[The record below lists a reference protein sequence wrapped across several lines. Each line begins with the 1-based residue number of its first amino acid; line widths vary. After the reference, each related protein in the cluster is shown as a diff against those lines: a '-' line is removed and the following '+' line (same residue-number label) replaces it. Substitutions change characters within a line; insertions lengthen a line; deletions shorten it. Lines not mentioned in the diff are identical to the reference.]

1 MGGKMEN
8 RERYKRIIMF
18 LASALIVAI
27 QTLLFAYI
35 WYKFYAHKDVIGRR
49 FDRGNQV
56 VIGLYVLMLY
66 FFYKIYGGF
75 KVGYLRVFEVL
86 YSQVLSVVCVN
97 FITYLQLCL
106 IGRWRFGEHLMPMV
120 EMTGIDLVVVL
131 LWVVG
136 MRWIYTRLY
145 PPRQMLMIYGDRN
158 PGDLRDKL
166 ETREDKYAIKEMVPI
181 SLGLDTIKE
190 KINGYSAVVIGDLP
204 SHERNVLL
212 KYCFEKDIRC
222 YSIPKLSDI
231 LLRNADDIHLFDT
244 TLLLS
249 RNLRLT
255 AEQLFF
261 KRVVDIVFSL
271 VGLVIASPFML
282 VIALAIKLYDGGPV
296 FYKQPRLTRDK
307 KVFMILKFRSMKM
320 DSEEKGAQLAKKEDD
335 RITPVGKIIRR
346 IHFDELPQIINILKG
361 EMSLVGPRPERPEIA
376 ELYRERIPEFDYR
389 LKVKAGLTGYAQ
401 VYGKYNTTPYD
412 KLKLDLTYIETYSL
426 RLDLKLLM
434 LTFKILFQ
442 KENTEGVEAWQKTAG
457 QEKESVEKAEREEK
471 EKQLADTNSNTNEE
485 KQ

>member
-1 MGGKMEN
+1 MEN

-18 LASALIVAI
+18 LSSVVIVAI
-27 QTLLFAYI
+27 ETALFAYI
-35 WYKFYAHKDVIGRR
+35 WYNFYLSKEVIGRLFVR
-49 FDRGNQV
+49 ENQV

-75 KVGYLRVFEVL
+75 KVGYLRVFEVI
-86 YSQVLSVVCVN
+86 YSQILSVVCVN

-106 IGRWRFGEHLMPMV
+106 IGRWRLGEHLTPMLA
-120 EMTGIDLVVVL
+120 MTGIDLIIVVI
-131 LWVVG
+131 WVVG
-136 MRWIYTRLY
+136 MRFVYTRLY
-145 PPRQMLMIYGDRN
+145 PPRQMLMVYGEHN
-158 PGDLRDKL
+158 PGDLRSKL

-181 SLGLDTIKE
+181 SLGLDAIKA
-190 KINGYSAVVIGDLP
+190 KICGYKAVVIGDIP

-231 LLRNADDIHLFDT
+231 MLRNADDIHLFDT

-255 AEQLFF
+255 AEQLFC
-261 KRVVDIVFSL
+261 KRLVDIVFSL
-271 VGLVIASPFML
+271 LML

-296 FYKQPRLTRDK
+296 LYKQPRLTRDK
-307 KVFMILKFRSMKM
+307 QIFMILKFRSMKM
-320 DSEEKGAQLAKKEDD
+320 DSEVKGAQLAKKEDD

-346 IHFDELPQIINILKG
+346 IHFDELPQIFNILKG
-361 EMSLVGPRPERPEIA
+361 DMSLVGPRPERPEIA
-376 ELYRERIPEFDYR
+376 AVYCEKIPEFDYR

-426 RLDLKLLM
+426 KLDVKLLM

-457 QEKESVEKAEREEK
+457 QEKEEEDRK
-471 EKQLADTNSNTNEE
+471 
-485 KQ
+485 

>member
-1 MGGKMEN
+1 MEN
-8 RERYKRIIMF
+8 RERYKRLIMF
-18 LASALIVAI
+18 LASAVIIAI
-27 QTLLFAYI
+27 ETLLFAYI
-35 WYKFYAHKDVIGRR
+35 WYKFYAHKEVIGRR

-56 VIGLYVLMLY
+56 VIGLYVLMIY

-75 KVGYLRVFEVL
+75 KVGYLRVFEVI
-86 YSQVLSVVCVN
+86 YSQILSVCCVN

-106 IGRWRFGEHLMPMV
+106 IGRWRLGEHLTPMLA
-120 EMTGIDLVVVL
+120 MTGIDLIIVVI
-131 LWVVG
+131 WVVG
-136 MRWIYTRLY
+136 MRFVYTRLY
-145 PPRQMLMIYGDRN
+145 PPRQMLMVYGEHN
-158 PGDLRDKL
+158 PGDLRSKL

-181 SLGLDTIKE
+181 SLGLDAIKE
-190 KINGYSAVVIGDLP
+190 KICGYKAVVIGDIP

-231 LLRNADDIHLFDT
+231 MLRNADDIHLFDT

-255 AEQLFF
+255 AEQLFC
-261 KRVVDIVFSL
+261 KRLVDIVFSL
-271 VGLVIASPFML
+271 LML

-296 FYKQPRLTRDK
+296 LYKQPRLTRDK
-307 KVFMILKFRSMKM
+307 QIFMILKFRSMKM
-320 DSEEKGAQLAKKEDD
+320 DSEVKGAQLAKKEDD

-346 IHFDELPQIINILKG
+346 IHFDELPQIFNILKG
-361 EMSLVGPRPERPEIA
+361 DMSLVGPRPERPEIA
-376 ELYRERIPEFDYR
+376 AVYCEKIPEFDYR

-426 RLDLKLLM
+426 KLDVKLLM

-457 QEKESVEKAEREEK
+457 QEKEEEDRK
-471 EKQLADTNSNTNEE
+471 
-485 KQ
+485 

>member
-1 MGGKMEN
+1 MEN

-18 LASALIVAI
+18 LSSVVIVAI
-27 QTLLFAYI
+27 ETALFAYI
-35 WYKFYAHKDVIGRR
+35 WYNFYLSKEVIGRL
-49 FDRGNQV
+49 FVRGNQV

-75 KVGYLRVFEVL
+75 KVGYLRVFEVI
-86 YSQVLSVVCVN
+86 YSQILSVVCVN

-106 IGRWRFGEHLMPMV
+106 IGRWRLGEHLTPMLA
-120 EMTGIDLVVVL
+120 MTGIDLIIVVI
-131 LWVVG
+131 WVVG
-136 MRWIYTRLY
+136 MRFVYTRLY
-145 PPRQMLMIYGDRN
+145 PPRQMLMVYGEHN
-158 PGDLRDKL
+158 PGDLRSKL

-181 SLGLDTIKE
+181 SLGLDAIKE
-190 KINGYSAVVIGDLP
+190 KICGYKAVVIGDIP

-231 LLRNADDIHLFDT
+231 MLRNADDIHLFDT

-255 AEQLFF
+255 AEQLFC
-261 KRVVDIVFSL
+261 KRLVDIVFSL
-271 VGLVIASPFML
+271 LML

-296 FYKQPRLTRDK
+296 LYKQPRLTRDK
-307 KVFMILKFRSMKM
+307 QIFMILKFRSMKM
-320 DSEEKGAQLAKKEDD
+320 DSEVKGAQLAKKEDD

-346 IHFDELPQIINILKG
+346 IHFDELPQIFNILKG
-361 EMSLVGPRPERPEIA
+361 DMSLVGPRPERPEIA
-376 ELYRERIPEFDYR
+376 AVYCEKIPEFDYR

-426 RLDLKLLM
+426 KLDVKLLM

-442 KENTEGVEAWQKTAG
+442 KENTAGVEAWQKTAG
-457 QEKESVEKAEREEK
+457 QEKEEEDRK
-471 EKQLADTNSNTNEE
+471 
-485 KQ
+485 

>member
-1 MGGKMEN
+1 MEN
-8 RERYKRIIMF
+8 RERYKRLIMF
-18 LASALIVAI
+18 LASAVIVAVE
-27 QTLLFAYI
+27 TLLFAYI

-56 VIGLYVLMLY
+56 IIGLYVLMMY

-75 KVGYLRVFEVL
+75 KVGYLRVFEVI
-86 YSQVLSVVCVN
+86 YSQILSVVCVN

-106 IGRWRFGEHLMPMV
+106 IGRWRLGEHMSPMLS
-120 EMTGIDLVVVL
+120 MTGIDLVIVV

-136 MRWIYTRLY
+136 MRFVYARLY
-145 PPRQMLMIYGDRN
+145 PPRQMLMVYGGRN
-158 PGDLRDKL
+158 PGDLRNKL
-166 ETREDKYAIKEMVPI
+166 ETREDKYAIREMAPL
-181 SLGLDTIKE
+181 SLGLDALKE
-190 KINGYSAVVIGDLP
+190 KIDGYKAVVIGDIP

-231 LLRNADDIHLFDT
+231 MLRNADDIHLFDT

-261 KRVVDIVFSL
+261 KRVTDIVFSL
-271 VGLVIASPFML
+271 LGLVIASPFML
-282 VIALAIKLYDGGPV
+282 LIALAIKLYDGGPA
-296 FYKQPRLTRDK
+296 FCKQPRLTRDK
-307 KVFMILKFRSMKM
+307 RIFMILKFRSMKM
-320 DSEEKGAQLAKKEDD
+320 DSEVKGAQLARKEDD

-346 IHFDELPQIINILKG
+346 IHFDELPQIFNILKG
-361 EMSLVGPRPERPEIA
+361 DMSLVGPRPERPEIA
-376 ELYRERIPEFDYR
+376 ALYSERIPEFDYR

-401 VYGKYNTTPYD
+401 VYGKYNTTPHD

-426 RLDLKLLM
+426 KLDIKLLM

-442 KENTEGVEAWQKTAG
+442 KENTEGIESWQKTAG
-457 QEKESVEKAEREEK
+457 QER
-471 EKQLADTNSNTNEE
+471 NE
-485 KQ
+485 